1 MRLELGKSCRSI
13 MVDCVGGDNRR
24 RRDRT
29 KGVLGFAPNACVRAG
44 DSDPERA
51 NQWLKGDQTIGN
63 SAPPFSF
70 PDFVRPS
77 LRLRKS
83 LWVVQTILI
92 LCATPFPISEL
103 RDRLVCTHDVTH
115 SAFRTMSGL
124 VTLFVSSPDTRSE
137 RRFDL
142 QLPISQLKVFYPID
156 HIPPPDAF
164 SPRKNFKSS
173 LAYP

>member
-1 MRLELGKSCRSI
+1 MTVWVGIIVVVGIERRGCWDLPPTRVSGRVIQTRSVQI
-13 MVDCVGGDNRR
+13 NGS
-24 RRDRT
+24 
-29 KGVLGFAPNACVRAG
+29 KAI
-44 DSDPERA
+44 
-51 NQWLKGDQTIGN
+51 KTIGN

-156 HIPPPDAF
+156 HIPRPDAF
-164 SPRKNFKSS
+164 SPRKNFKLS